1 MCARPPGATGA
12 FQSWEH
18 RRDMVS
24 LVSWNHPA
32 ELRDISFVFV
42 FFFGLISLHV
52 GSQFPNQGPQPG
64 IKPVPLA
71 TEEQGF

>member
-1 MCARPPGATGA
+1 
-12 FQSWEH
+12 
-18 RRDMVS
+18 MVS

-42 FFFGLISLHV
+42 FVFGLISLHV

-64 IKPVPLA
+64 IKPVPYGGLPSM
-71 TEEQGF
+71 GLHRVGHD

>member
-1 MCARPPGATGA
+1 
-12 FQSWEH
+12 
-18 RRDMVS
+18 MVS

-42 FFFGLISLHV
+42 FVFGLISLHV

-71 TEEQGF
+71 TEEQGS